1 MFSGYAYKC
10 VCVCVFLSFWKL
22 FSPLTR
28 PGLIYMLMLWLL
40 CARLLAFHTA
50 LLFCSQL
57 LQHADEL
64 WVHHILDLRIC
75 GSASMHRCSHYTGQ
89 SKEIMQYHHRGSG
102 HWTTEC
108 LGLERSLKPSQFQP
122 LPWAGYHPYIIDSLR
137 LEEIDHTAFMT
148 VSDTL
153 KQVEWALTY
162 KWVSSLPPCSYQER
176 AKHFLPLILLRLF
189 AFSQK
194 AKSRIICSEKQRF
207 LDVVERRNILG
218 LVRCMP
224 DLMFYRRNYA
234 TVYQ

>member
-1 MFSGYAYKC
+1 MWVLWVKFC
-10 VCVCVFLSFWKL
+10 LSNSSLNECFAIDRWGSHL
-22 FSPLTR
+22 SSSEYQHRPQTLTCLSCR
-28 PGLIYMLMLWLL
+28 CAVLRSDLAARKWLGPAKRIKNTISIAQNRSY
-40 CARLLAFHTA
+40 CP
-50 LLFCSQL
+50 SL
-57 LQHADEL
+57 LQG
-64 WVHHILDLRIC
+64 R
-75 GSASMHRCSHYTGQ
+75 Q
-89 SKEIMQYHHRGSG
+89 Q
-102 HWTTEC
+102 
-108 LGLERSLKPSQFQP
+108 
-122 LPWAGYHPYIIDSLR
+122 
-137 LEEIDHTAFMT
+137 DHTAFMT